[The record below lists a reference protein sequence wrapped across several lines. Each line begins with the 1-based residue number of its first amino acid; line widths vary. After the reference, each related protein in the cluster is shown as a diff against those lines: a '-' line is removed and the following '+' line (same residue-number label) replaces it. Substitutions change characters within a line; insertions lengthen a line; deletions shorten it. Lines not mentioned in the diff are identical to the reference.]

1 MLNHVTTLKDL
12 PVILYYLYT
21 CFRTVLTTCKTGSKV
36 EVHREEQTDRMFRK
50 LHCSE
55 DLFELWTS
63 ASSFFYYCH
72 RMKVTQLFTSN
83 LMSLYHQDREKMR
96 TRVQL
101 VPCKYLHQEPTNL
114 CSIVLYQLWNK
125 LWEHMMT
132 TTSDLFKLGKHFS
145 FLTWNKLIEENLL
158 NKETDFLSFFHR
170 FRQVHGIIWIL
181 FKTECYRDS
190 FGLLYRQDTY
200 PTSVWGL
207 RGEKINQK

>member
-1 MLNHVTTLKDL
+1 MDL

-36 EVHREEQTDRMFRK
+36 EGHREEQTDRMFRK

-55 DLFELWTS
+55 DLFDLWTF

-72 RMKVTQLFTSN
+72 RTKVTQLFTSN

-114 CSIVLYQLWNK
+114 CRIDLYQLCNK
-125 LWEHMMT
+125 LWEHVMM
-132 TTSDLFKLGKHFS
+132 TTSDLFKLGKHF
-145 FLTWNKLIEENLL
+145 FLIWNKLIEENLL
-158 NKETDFLSFFHR
+158 NKETDFLSFFFHR
-170 FRQVHGIIWIL
+170 FRQIHGIIWIL
-181 FKTECYRDS
+181 FKTECYLDS
-190 FGLLYRQDTY
+190 FGLLCRQDTY
-200 PTSVWGL
+200 LTSVCGL
-207 RGEKINQK
+207 WWENINQK